1 MAFHDAVIRPKLLT
15 VAIFTWIETQTFTEE
30 DSEVQL
36 IPYSIASD
44 AVRYW
49 EFFSCLGKSVHPKTA
64 YRAYPRRLKANWI
77 PHHHASCSTV

>member
-1 MAFHDAVIRPKLLT
+1 MAFHDAIIRPKLLT

-44 AVRYW
+44 AV
-49 EFFSCLGKSVHPKTA
+49 K
-64 YRAYPRRLKANWI
+64 
-77 PHHHASCSTV
+77 